1 MAHIGEQD
9 DGTWVLGNDAFF
21 SSDGRVIPAESS
33 QYVWLGAMFRGT
45 GVVSGHQQRCIQFP
59 LSTDPLASLLHALHS
74 SMAHNFYPC
83 LLTMA
88 GRYHFPIKSIL
99 LYAFVPTGTI
109 MALHYRSFISK
120 LTNCPVTIAYGK
132 SGTGKTISIHCALG
146 LLGAN
151 DSRLFH
157 NVSPAKAFE
166 LCSTTSIPMGYDDPD
181 TKKGFSSLII
191 DGARKA
197 TISAGEQIPK
207 STVIISSNI
216 APIDQQ
222 RLLIT
227 SK

>member
-99 LYAFVPTGTI
+99 TLGAH
-109 MALHYRSFISK
+109 AR
-120 LTNCPVTIAYGK
+120 
-132 SGTGKTISIHCALG
+132 G
-146 LLGAN
+146 LLQLTLGAHAREGYVVCVCLVCLSVHLSVC
-151 DSRLFH
+151 SRSSCFS
-157 NVSPAKAFE
+157 VS
-166 LCSTTSIPMGYDDPD
+166 LNQQTTVL
-181 TKKGFSSLII
+181 TGFS
-191 DGARKA
+191 
-197 TISAGEQIPK
+197 
-207 STVIISSNI
+207 
-216 APIDQQ
+216 
-222 RLLIT
+222 
-227 SK
+227 